1 MNTKLRMLL
10 PLMLLLCMHEAWAQS
25 QSNSEGIEGESTYV
39 VGNGNDTDNRIPV
52 YQPATTKKTGGHSQF
67 IYSSTL
73 LQSMSN
79 NEITGMTFYCKNQYD
94 DVSFYDTD
102 FGNAEFKV
110 FLTEVDYTAFS
121 NQEFIDWDGMTQVY
135 AGTLHVSD
143 LQMNITFDTPY
154 TYQGKNLMVGFYVTN
169 IGEDTRTPL
178 WLGTKSNEYNCVV
191 ENNNGLIYRQFLP
204 KTSFSYIVPNLVL
217 ADNADN
223 LSVIG
228 NHDGKKVNATL
239 QGRTL
244 YKDNSWNTLCLPFAI
259 NSFSGT
265 PLEGATVKTLSES
278 DFDGA
283 SGTLTL
289 NFSDDLNA
297 IEAGVPYIVKWA
309 DGEDINNPS
318 FEGVVIDKTL
328 NEIDTKCVTFE
339 GLYSPY
345 VIGTEKPVTYAVA
358 ELNGSTLTFKVTTE
372 EPDGETSWNVE
383 DTGSSSMLGW
393 ESSRN
398 SITKVVFDPSF
409 AAARPKSCFSWFY
422 DCGHLSK
429 IEGIEFL
436 NTSETTNMGWMFGAC
451 YCLSSIDL
459 SHFDTRKV
467 KNMKMMFYCFPGQTL
482 DLSSFDTSN
491 VEDMNAMFRACIY
504 LKTIYV
510 SNRWSTAKVS
520 PTSMFGRCESLVGG
534 ANTAFDEEHD
544 GEDYAHIDG
553 GPDNPGYFTYKDAPD
568 YDEEN
573 TPEEEEGDNTLL
585 YMGAD
590 NTLYYPNTSM
600 TINAFRSIFR
610 LKDGL
615 IAGEPFSAQGINRFV
630 LNFDGDETTDIH
642 VIDNEQST
650 SGNYV
655 DAWFTL
661 DGQMLYNKP
670 TRKGIYIRNGK
681 KYIVK

>member
-10 PLMLLLCMHEAWAQS
+10 PFLLLLCMHEAWAQS
-25 QSNSEGIEGESTYV
+25 QPYSGEINGESTYV
-39 VGNGNDTDNRIPV
+39 VGNGDDVDNRIPI
-52 YQPATTKKTGGHSQF
+52 YGYITSRNAGGHSQF
-67 IYSSTL
+67 IYPSTL
-73 LQSMSN
+73 LQSIGKN
-79 NEITGMTFYCKNQYD
+79 DITGMTFYCANNSSYQ
-94 DVSFYDTD
+94 DTD

-110 FLTEVDYTAFS
+110 FLKDVDYTTFS
-121 NQEFIDWDGMTQVY
+121 SYEFLDWDSMTQVY
-135 AGTLHVSD
+135 AGTLSVSD

-154 TYQGKNLMVGFYVTN
+154 TYQGKNLMVGFYVTSLGSESS
-169 IGEDTRTPL
+169 IPF
-178 WLGTKSNEYNCVV
+178 WLGTKNYNDINYCVV
-191 ENNNGLIYRQFLP
+191 NNGSSIIYRQFIP
-204 KTSFSYIVPNLVL
+204 NATFSYIVPDLVL
-217 ADNADN
+217 ADDADN
-223 LSVIG
+223 QNVIA

-244 YKDNSWNTLCLPFAI
+244 YKDNSWNTLCLPFAV
-259 NSFSGT
+259 NSFTDT
-265 PLEGATVKTLSES
+265 PLEGATVKTLSNS
-278 DFDGA
+278 DFDSA

-289 NFSDDLNA
+289 NFSDDLDA

-309 DGEDINNPS
+309 DGDEINNPS

-328 NEIDTKCVTFE
+328 NEIDTKAVTFE

-345 VIGTEKPVTYAVA
+345 VIGSKTYAVA
-358 ELNGSTLTFKVTTE
+358 ELDGSTLTFKVTTE
-372 EPDGETSWNVE
+372 EPNGVTSWNVE

-422 DCGHLSK
+422 DCGYLSN
-429 IEGIEFL
+429 IEGIEYL

-451 YCLSSIDL
+451 YYLSSIDL

-467 KNMKMMFYCFPGQTL
+467 NNMKMMFYCFPGQTL

-491 VEDMNAMFRACIY
+491 VEDMNAMFHVCIY

-520 PTSMFGRCESLVGG
+520 PTSVFRRCDSLVGG
-534 ANTAFDEEHD
+534 ANTAFDSSHD
-544 GEDYAHIDG
+544 GVDYAHIDG
-553 GPDNPGYFTYKDAPD
+553 GPDNPGYFTYKDAPE
-568 YDEEN
+568 YEES
-573 TPEEEEGDNTLL
+573 TTEEEDGEFDNTLL

-590 NTLYYPNTSM
+590 NTLYYPSTSM

-615 IAGEPFSAQGINRFV
+615 IAGEPSSVQGINRFV
-630 LNFDGDETTDIH
+630 LNFDVDETTDIH
-642 VIDNEQST
+642 VIDNEPNT

-655 DAWFTL
+655 DTWFTL
-661 DGQMLYNKP
+661 DGQKLYGKP
-670 TRKGIYIRNGK
+670 TRKGIYIQNGK

>member
-10 PLMLLLCMHEAWAQS
+10 PFLLLLCMHEAWAQS
-25 QSNSEGIEGESTYV
+25 LPNRGESNGESTYA
-39 VGNGNDTDNRIPV
+39 VGNGDDPDNRIPI
-52 YQPATTKKTGGHSQF
+52 YGGITDEIEGGHSQF
-67 IYSSTL
+67 IYPLTL
-73 LQSMSN
+73 LQSMGKN
-79 NEITGMTFYCKNQYD
+79 DIIGMTFYCDKGFD
-94 DVSFYDTD
+94 YDTD
-102 FGNAEFKV
+102 FGKAEFKV
-110 FLTEVDYTAFS
+110 FLKEVDYTVFS
-121 NQEFIDWDGMTQVY
+121 SEEFIDWDGMTQVY
-135 AGTLHVSD
+135 AGTLSVSD
-143 LQMNITFDTPY
+143 SQMKITFDTPY
-154 TYQGKNLMVGFYVTN
+154 TYQGKNLMVGFYITSIGSESKNPFWDGTN
-169 IGEDTRTPL
+169 L
-178 WLGTKSNEYNCVV
+178 SNDITNCVF
-191 ENNNGLIYRQFLP
+191 ENRNGILYRRFIP
-204 KTSFSYIVPNLVL
+204 NTTFSYTVPDLVL

-223 LSVIG
+223 LSVIA

-259 NSFSGT
+259 NSFTGT
-265 PLEGATVKTLSES
+265 PLEGATVKTLSTS
-278 DFDGA
+278 DFDDV

-309 DGEDINNPS
+309 DGDDINNPS
-318 FEGVVIDKTL
+318 FEEVIIDKTL
-328 NEIDTKCVTFE
+328 SETDTKAVTFE
-339 GLYSPY
+339 GLYSPC
-345 VIGTEKPVTYAVA
+345 VIGHTTYAVA
-358 ELNGSTLTFKVTTE
+358 ELEGTTLTFKVTTK
-372 EPDGETSWNVE
+372 EPNGETSWNVE

-422 DCGHLSK
+422 DCGYLSN
-429 IEGIEFL
+429 IEGIEYL

-451 YCLSSIDL
+451 YYLSSIDL

-467 KNMKMMFYCFPGQTL
+467 NNMKMMFYCFPGQTL

-491 VEDMNAMFRACIY
+491 VEDMNAMFHVCIY

-520 PTSMFGRCESLVGG
+520 PTSVFRRCDSLVGG
-534 ANTAFDEEHD
+534 ANTAFDSSHD
-544 GEDYAHIDG
+544 GVDYAHIDG
-553 GPDNPGYFTYKDAPD
+553 GPDNPGYFTYKDAPE
-568 YDEEN
+568 YEES
-573 TPEEEEGDNTLL
+573 TTEEEDGEFDNTLL

-590 NTLYYPNTSM
+590 NTLYYPSTSM

-615 IAGEPFSAQGINRFV
+615 IAGEPSSVQGINRFV
-630 LNFDGDETTDIH
+630 LNFDVDETTDIH
-642 VIDNEQST
+642 VIDNEPNT

-655 DAWFTL
+655 DTWFTL
-661 DGQMLYNKP
+661 DGQKLYSKP
-670 TRKGIYIRNGK
+670 TRKGIYIQNGK

>member
-25 QSNSEGIEGESTYV
+25 QPNSGETNNESTYV

-52 YQPATTKKTGGHSQF
+52 YQPATTKNTGGHSQF
-67 IYSSTL
+67 IYPSTL
-73 LQSMSN
+73 LQSMGK
-79 NEITGMTFYCKNQYD
+79 NEITGMTFYCYNSYD
-94 DVSFYDTD
+94 IISFYDTD

-169 IGEDTRTPL
+169 KGEDTRTPL
-178 WLGTKSNEYNCVV
+178 WLGTNSNEYNCVV

-244 YKDNSWNTLCLPFAI
+244 FKDNSWNTLCLPFAV

-289 NFSDDLNA
+289 NFSNDLNA

-328 NEIDTKCVTFE
+328 NEIDTKAVTFE

-358 ELNGSTLTFKVTTE
+358 ELDGSTLTFKVTTE
-372 EPDGETSWNVE
+372 EPDGVASWNVE

-451 YCLSSIDL
+451 YYLSSIDL

-491 VEDMNAMFRACIY
+491 VEDMNAMFHVCIY

-520 PTSMFGRCESLVGG
+520 PTSVFRRCESLVGG

-553 GPDNPGYFTYKDAPD
+553 GPDDPGYFTYKDAPD

-585 YMGAD
+585 YLGAD
-590 NTLYYPNTSM
+590 NTLYYPSTSM

-615 IAGEPFSAQGINRFV
+615 IAGEPSSVQGINRFV

-655 DAWFTL
+655 DIWFTL
-661 DGQMLYNKP
+661 DGQKLYGKP
-670 TRKGIYIRNGK
+670 TRKGIYVQNGK

>member
-1 MNTKLRMLL
+1 MNSKLRMLL
-10 PLMLLLCMHEAWAQS
+10 PFLLLLCMHEAWAQS
-25 QSNSEGIEGESTYV
+25 QPNRGEANGESTYV
-39 VGNGNDTDNRIPV
+39 VGSGNNTDNRIPIDGDLTASNV
-52 YQPATTKKTGGHSQF
+52 GGHSQF
-67 IYSSTL
+67 IYPSTL
-73 LQSMSN
+73 LQSMGKN
-79 NEITGMTFYCKNQYD
+79 DITGMTFYCNRNSSYHD
-94 DVSFYDTD
+94 IN

-110 FLTEVDYTAFS
+110 FLKEVDYTVFS
-121 NQEFIDWDGMTQVY
+121 SQEFIDWDSMTQVY
-135 AGTLHVSD
+135 AGTLSVSD
-143 LQMNITFDTPY
+143 TQMKITFDTPY
-154 TYQGKNLMVGFYVTN
+154 TYQGKNLMVGFYITS
-169 IGEDTRTPL
+169 IGNDNNNPY
-178 WLGTKSNEYNCVV
+178 WLGTDLSYDITNCVTD
-191 ENNNGLIYRQFLP
+191 NGNFIFYRRFIP
-204 KTSFSYIVPNLVL
+204 NTTFSYTVPDLVL
-217 ADNADN
+217 ADDADN
-223 LSVIG
+223 LSVIA

-259 NSFSGT
+259 NSFTGT
-265 PLEGATVKTLSES
+265 PLEGATVKTLSTS
-278 DFDGA
+278 DFDDV

-309 DGEDINNPS
+309 DGDDINNPS
-318 FEGVVIDKTL
+318 FEEVIIDKTL
-328 NEIDTKCVTFE
+328 SETDTKAVTFE
-339 GLYSPY
+339 GLYSPC
-345 VIGTEKPVTYAVA
+345 VIGHTTYAVA
-358 ELNGSTLTFKVTTE
+358 ELEGTTLTFKVTTE
-372 EPDGETSWNVE
+372 EPNGVTSWNVE

-422 DCGHLSK
+422 DCGYLSN
-429 IEGIEFL
+429 IEGIEYL

-451 YCLSSIDL
+451 YYLSSIDL

-467 KNMKMMFYCFPGQTL
+467 NNMKMMFYCFPGQTL

-491 VEDMNAMFRACIY
+491 VEDMNAMFHVCIY

-520 PTSMFGRCESLVGG
+520 PTSVFRRCDSLVGG
-534 ANTAFDEEHD
+534 ANTAFDSSHD
-544 GEDYAHIDG
+544 GVDYAHIDG
-553 GPDNPGYFTYKDAPD
+553 GPDNPGYFTYKDAPE
-568 YDEEN
+568 YEES
-573 TPEEEEGDNTLL
+573 TTEEEDGEFDNTLL

-590 NTLYYPNTSM
+590 NTLYYPSTSM

-615 IAGEPFSAQGINRFV
+615 IAGEPSSVQGINRFV
-630 LNFDGDETTDIH
+630 LNFDVDETTDIH
-642 VIDNEQST
+642 VIDNEPNT

-655 DAWFTL
+655 DTWFTL
-661 DGQMLYNKP
+661 DGQKLYSKP
-670 TRKGIYIRNGK
+670 TRKGIYIQNGK